1 MVFQNMTKFSHCHPA
16 LMPFES
22 LSLFS
27 VWREALQSVVNS
39 FWRFALYFLPSFRR
53 SWDALW
59 LLAELISY
67 CSRRRSR
74 SSRSRFPRFPSLSAT
89 LFLTVWCRTDEKILC
104 RALLCGPLATRA
116 WKPCNFADYSPS
128 KLYQA

>member
-27 VWREALQSVVNS
+27 VWREALESVVNS
-39 FWRFALYFLPSFRR
+39 FWRFALYFFASFLPEELGCAV
-53 SWDALW
+53 ALGRTNFV
-59 LLAELISY
+59 LFSAAFTVQQRPFS
-67 CSRRRSR
+67 
-74 SSRSRFPRFPSLSAT
+74 RFPSLSAT

-104 RALLCGPLATRA
+104 RALLCGPLATRVETLQ
-116 WKPCNFADYSPS
+116 FR
-128 KLYQA
+128 